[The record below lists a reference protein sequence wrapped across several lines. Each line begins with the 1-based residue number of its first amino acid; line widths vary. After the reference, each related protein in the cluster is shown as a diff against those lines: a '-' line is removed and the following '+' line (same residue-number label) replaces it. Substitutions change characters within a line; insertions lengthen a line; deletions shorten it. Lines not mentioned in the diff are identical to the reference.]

1 MAKYTLQDLE
11 RLSGIKSRTIRDW
24 ILRGLLPGA
33 ERRGPGATYTRE
45 HLDRLLAIRRLR
57 EEVGM
62 NLETIGAV
70 LEQLDDDT
78 LRRVASGEEPVVAL
92 PWLESPKGAAAGAWE
107 GVLYQRTRDDPS
119 RDAAA
124 EILRALRRLQ
134 LLLSK
139 GPPLRRPEERL
150 QSWYEARITPDLYLR
165 LRNGRPGTE
174 MALEDLARAL
184 AQGIRGTG

>member
-11 RLSGIKSRTIRDW
+11 RLSGIRSRTIRDW
-24 ILRGLLPGA
+24 ILRGLLPSA

-70 LEQLDDDT
+70 LERLDDET
-78 LRRVASGEEPVVAL
+78 LRRVASGEEPIVAL
-92 PWLESPKGAAAGAWE
+92 PWLESPTGAAAARTD
-107 GVLYQRTRDDPS
+107 VLYQRTDEDPS
-119 RDAAA
+119 REAAA
-124 EILRALRRLQ
+124 EILYALHRLQ
-134 LLLSK
+134 LLLAK
-139 GPPLRRPEERL
+139 GPPLRLPEERL
-150 QSWYEARITPDLYLR
+150 QTWYEARITPDLYLR
-165 LRNGRPGTE
+165 LRNGRPGVE